1 MSVKSNFQIEMI
13 NPSAW
18 PRNTLKTQARKI
30 ASPQRRSSR
39 LGSGSL
45 PLVEVEGQL
54 HAVSAGE
61 RAKEKAEPGTQ
72 IASRLSLVRMFI
84 TALCQIKNP
93 SAHMNTRT
101 GPSDRI

>member
-1 MSVKSNFQIEMI
+1 M
-13 NPSAW
+13 
-18 PRNTLKTQARKI
+18 
-30 ASPQRRSSR
+30 
-39 LGSGSL
+39 

-72 IASRLSLVRMFI
+72 IASRFSLVRMFI

-93 SAHMNTRT
+93 SAHMNTLT
-101 GPSDRI
+101 GPSDRIRTCGILLPKQARYQLRYTRI